1 MVGLDTN
8 ILVRYIAQDDAAQAA
23 TATDI
28 IEGQL
33 TSKKP
38 GYICAVVL
46 VEISWVLLR
55 AYKVKPE
62 VLKTVLERLLRT
74 AEFSIEHR
82 DEAWRALRLM
92 DGQGADFA
100 DAFLGLINQKQG
112 CEKTLTFDKAAG
124 ALALFEVQP
133 Y

>member
-1 MVGLDTN
+1 MIGLDTN

-23 TATDI
+23 KATDI
-28 IEGQL
+28 IESQL
-33 TSKKP
+33 TSKNP

-46 VEISWVLLR
+46 VEIGWVLLR
-55 AYKVKPE
+55 AYKVRPE
-62 VLKTVLERLLRT
+62 MLKTVFERLLCT

-92 DGQGADFA
+92 DSQGVDFA

-124 ALALFEVQP
+124 ALTFFEVQQ

>member
-1 MVGLDTN
+1 MIGLDTN

-23 TATDI
+23 RATDI
-28 IEGQL
+28 IEGRL
-33 TSKKP
+33 TSENP

-62 VLKTVLERLLRT
+62 MLKTVLERLLRT

-92 DGQGADFA
+92 DKQGADFA

-124 ALALFEVQP
+124 ALAFFEVQP